1 MSYFCLLVGCFGIQ
15 DEGDTFCK
23 FGVNN
28 ALTTHLSYTPVTKKE
43 KVNNKNFCRNAQKK
57 KKTFVVDFFFLRI
70 SFVVDKRGEMLDSWT
85 PTFR

>member
-1 MSYFCLLVGCFGIQ
+1 MGCFGIQ
-15 DEGDTFCK
+15 DQGDTFCK

-57 KKTFVVDFFFLRI
+57 TFVVDFFFLFENIFCR
-70 SFVVDKRGEMLDSWT
+70 R
-85 PTFR
+85 